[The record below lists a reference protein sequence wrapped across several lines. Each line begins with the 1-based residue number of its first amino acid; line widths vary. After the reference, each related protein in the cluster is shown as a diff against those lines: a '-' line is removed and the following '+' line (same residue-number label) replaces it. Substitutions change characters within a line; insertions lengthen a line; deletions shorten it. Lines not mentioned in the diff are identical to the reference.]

1 MCVGSLGSICI
12 RYYVAK
18 LMHSSVF
25 FGICCVMYFKTFMH
39 SCVHRCRLRK
49 ILFCYL
55 FSPRVY
61 FFTFLCAPVSL
72 GDAPQDFREIVS
84 CSCGRDCSVLV
95 LALPFGSAAGTLFL
109 LNVKR
114 EQLA

>member
-1 MCVGSLGSICI
+1 MGFAYVGFICI
-12 RYYVAK
+12 RYYVVNF
-18 LMHSSVF
+18 LHSSVF
-25 FGICCVMYFKTFMH
+25 LLLAVRCILKLLCIHVSIGVVYARYFVVIYF
-39 SCVHRCRLRK
+39 LLEF
-49 ILFCYL
+49 I
-55 FSPRVY
+55 

-95 LALPFGSAAGTLFL
+95 LALPFGSAAGTLVL